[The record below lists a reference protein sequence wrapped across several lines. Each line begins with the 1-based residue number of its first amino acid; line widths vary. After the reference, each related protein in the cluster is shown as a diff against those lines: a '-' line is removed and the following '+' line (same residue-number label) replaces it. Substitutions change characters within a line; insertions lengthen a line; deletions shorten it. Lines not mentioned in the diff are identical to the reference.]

1 MNSSAFPFM
10 SILVIGQADYVRL
23 FDHLIQYYW
32 VYRVL
37 M

>member
-1 MNSSAFPFM
+1 MSSSAFPFLN
-10 SILVIGQADYVRL
+10 ILVIQQADDVRL